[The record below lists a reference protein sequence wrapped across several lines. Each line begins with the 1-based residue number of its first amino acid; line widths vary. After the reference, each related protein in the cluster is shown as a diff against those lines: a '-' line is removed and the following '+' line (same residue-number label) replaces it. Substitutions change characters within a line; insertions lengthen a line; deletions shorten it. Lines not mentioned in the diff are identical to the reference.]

1 MIDYIAKIIVGIL
14 ILILI
19 ITLLNIFPKFI
30 LFIIIILFIALF
42 IINLIELI
50 NYTNRYVITK
60 KEGEGL
66 KSYCTLDKYK
76 LFNSYILFDTGNFTL
91 FVIYLIL
98 FILFWS
104 NKIAND
110 ISSNSLNS
118 EIKIL
123 GFYKHYNKDIYKNY
137 NYEYECIY
145 AIMLFIALSTVIYGL
160 NLIYYNFLGLN
171 KKENDV
177 IENINTITNLLKD
190 NINYSYLDYYISD
203 ELDNAKKA
211 SVSNHVDLFKN
222 YIDYINAHSND
233 NAKIKESLELYNT
246 NPSEFYLKSHITYKL
261 FEFERREKKDGEL
274 IKNIFESSNY
284 CIFDLLSG
292 KDIEDMFPSTIN
304 YVHPIY
310 NNIFIKKEVNKEK
323 ILTNYKIFI
332 DALKN
337 NYSNVKAYEKV
348 NIFYYKLD
356 LLFTKFSGVLFSIFA
371 IVFFIKTEFKQIFKN
386 FLNINIDPLEYTI
399 DKYNNIFKIILIV
412 LSLLFISILFNS

>member
-1 MIDYIAKIIVGIL
+1 MIDYIAKIVVGIL

-30 LFIIIILFIALF
+30 LLIIIILFIVLF
-42 IINLIELI
+42 IINLEQLI
-50 NYTNRYVITK
+50 NYINRYVITK
-60 KEGEGL
+60 KEGESL

-76 LFNSYILFDTGNFTL
+76 IFNYYILFDTGNFTL

-104 NKIAND
+104 NKIANN

-177 IENINTITNLLKD
+177 IENINTISNLLKD
-190 NINYSYLDYYISD
+190 NINYSYLNYYISD
-203 ELDNAKKA
+203 EFDIANKAKDHKE
-211 SVSNHVDLFKN
+211 LFNN
-222 YIDYINAHSND
+222 YIEYITAHSTD
-233 NAKIKESLELYNT
+233 NVKDKESIDLYNA
-246 NPSEFYLKSHITYKL
+246 NPSEFYLRSHITYKL
-261 FEFERREKKDGEL
+261 FEFESREKKDEEL
-274 IKNIFESSNY
+274 IKKIFESSNY

-310 NNIFIKKEVNKEK
+310 QSIFNNKQENKEK

-332 DALKN
+332 DTLKN

-356 LLFTKFSGVLFSIFA
+356 LLFTKFSGVLFSLFA
-371 IVFFIKTEFKQIFKN
+371 IVFFVKTEFKQIFKK
-386 FLNINIDPLEYTI
+386 FFNINIDPLEYTI

>member
-1 MIDYIAKIIVGIL
+1 M
-14 ILILI
+14 
-19 ITLLNIFPKFI
+19 
-30 LFIIIILFIALF
+30 
-42 IINLIELI
+42 
-50 NYTNRYVITK
+50 R
-60 KEGEGL
+60 
-66 KSYCTLDKYK
+66 
-76 LFNSYILFDTGNFTL
+76 
-91 FVIYLIL
+91 
-98 FILFWS
+98 
-104 NKIAND
+104 
-110 ISSNSLNS
+110 
-118 EIKIL
+118 
-123 GFYKHYNKDIYKNY
+123 
-137 NYEYECIY
+137 
-145 AIMLFIALSTVIYGL
+145 
-160 NLIYYNFLGLN
+160 
-171 KKENDV
+171 
-177 IENINTITNLLKD
+177 
-190 NINYSYLDYYISD
+190 
-203 ELDNAKKA
+203 
-211 SVSNHVDLFKN
+211 
-222 YIDYINAHSND
+222 
-233 NAKIKESLELYNT
+233 
-246 NPSEFYLKSHITYKL
+246 
-261 FEFERREKKDGEL
+261 EL

-386 FLNINIDPLEYTI
+386 FFNINIDPLEYTI

>member
-42 IINLIELI
+42 IINLMELI

-292 KDIEDMFPSTIN
+292 KDI
-304 YVHPIY
+304 
-310 NNIFIKKEVNKEK
+310 
-323 ILTNYKIFI
+323 
-332 DALKN
+332 
-337 NYSNVKAYEKV
+337 KAYEKV

-386 FLNINIDPLEYTI
+386 FFNINIDPLEYTI